1 MEKFF
6 YNDDVLTVEVSTCET
21 SPYFEINIL
30 DNAGTTV
37 FTGMY
42 NTSDDKGLA
51 IELAKADYCKVREY
65 RSVHKALQEFED
77 NNRFCC
83 FSDEELMT
91 LAWAFTHSGFEGAY
105 PVLYRCF
112 NYEIKLHESLGA

>member
-6 YNDDVLTVEVSTCET
+6 YNDDVLTVEVFTCET
-21 SPYFEINIL
+21 SPYFEIRIL
-30 DNAGTTV
+30 NNTGVIV
-37 FTGMY
+37 FSNMY
-42 NTSDDKGLA
+42 DTSDDRRLA

-65 RSVHKALQEFED
+65 RSVHKVLQEFED
-77 NNRFCC
+77 NNRFYC

-91 LAWAFTHSGFEGAY
+91 LAWAFTHPGFEGAY

-112 NYEIKLHESLGA
+112 NYEIKLHENLGA